1 MIKHYIKGP
10 KVGLFSDIHIGLG
23 QDSSIW
29 HKNVLDFA
37 DWAVDFYEKNNITEI
52 LIPGDIFHNRN
63 EISVNT
69 LSVAQQFFKK
79 FKDFKLFISTGNHDC
94 YYKDR
99 TDINSISMLSE
110 WSNITLIDSEPRVFY
125 INNSDLK
132 LSMIPWGT
140 DIKDIPEADY
150 CVGHFEILTFKMNSF
165 KTCDH
170 GWKTTDILNKSNFII
185 TGHFH
190 TPTHRVYNKGDI
202 LYLGSPYQQNFGDAG
217 DKRGIYVLNL
227 LTREFEFVENTIS
240 PSHEKILLSS
250 ILNGSISSETLKKIV
265 PNNMVSLVIDTNL
278 DSSKLALLT
287 SKIQKLNPKFFRT
300 DYQNTDQ
307 TLTLSTSG
315 TSQYDSIDIP
325 QNINDFVEA
334 LDISHKN
341 ETCLY
346 LNELYY
352 KLAI

>member
-1 MIKHYIKGP
+1 MNKIQIKGP

-29 HKNVLDFA
+29 HKNILEFA
-37 DWAVDFYEKNNITEI
+37 DWVVDFYERKGISEI

-69 LSVAQQFFKK
+69 LSVAQSFFKK
-79 FKDFKLFISTGNHDC
+79 FEGFKLYISTGNHDC

-99 TDINSISMLSE
+99 TDINSISMLGG
-110 WSNITLIDSEPRVFY
+110 WDNIVLVDKQPQVFS
-125 INNSDLK
+125 ILNSDK
-132 LSMIPWGT
+132 TLSMIPWG
-140 DIKDIPEADY
+140 IDIPNIPQSDI
-150 CVGHFEILTFKMNSF
+150 CVGHFEITSFKMNSF
-165 KTCDH
+165 KVCDH
-170 GWKTTDILNKSNFII
+170 GWESTDILSKSPFII

-190 TPTHRVYNKGDI
+190 TPCLRNYNKGKI

-217 DKRGIYVLNL
+217 DTRGVYILNL
-227 LTREFEFVENTIS
+227 LNDEIEFTENNVS
-240 PSHEKILLSS
+240 PTHQKILLSS
-250 ILNGSISSETLKKIV
+250 LLNGETTTTTLKNII

-278 DSSKLALLT
+278 EPSKLSLL
-287 SKIQKLNPKFFRT
+287 SAKIQKLNPKFFRT

-307 TLTLSTSG
+307 TLNLSTSG

-334 LDISHKN
+334 LDILHKN

-346 LNELYY
+346 LNELYH